1 MNDLILQNLTVGN
14 LTRTTPETLVDWNY
28 IDCPGPIVTNIAGAG
43 GAHGVM
49 ADGEKFS
56 MIFPGKNNQMTACA
70 CMNLGV
76 YTAAASGY
84 IIEGAVAAT
93 DASGTAAGLNLQGDS
108 ATGDN
113 CGLEIVVGGT
123 PFGGGSACTIGEH
136 AMTFDVTFHSDD
148 FTDHDCV
155 AIGFRKIEEFEAGH
169 AAILAAASGDPE
181 YTDFVAFGVQSADDV
196 QIATRLN
203 DGTAVFTDSTDA
215 TAASGNHR
223 FKVSVSEAGVVTYEH
238 IGAAAMEGGTLAA
251 PSTTAAFTFDTGD
264 VVVPYITVLGVNQD
278 SGIHLKSMKVTRSPG
293 VQYQD

>member
-49 ADGEKFS
+49 ADGEKFT

-70 CMNLGV
+70 CMNIGV
-76 YTAAASGY
+76 YTVAASGY

-93 DASGTAAGLNLQGDS
+93 DASGTAAGLNLQGDAAS
-108 ATGDN
+108 ADN
-113 CGLEIVVGGT
+113 TGLEIIVGGT

-136 AMTFDVTFHSDD
+136 AMTFDVTFHSVDW
-148 FTDHDCV
+148 TDYDAC
-155 AIGFRKIEEFEAGH
+155 AIGFRKIEEFEVAHGD
-169 AAILAAASGDPE
+169 ILAAASGDPE
-181 YTDFVAFGVQSADDV
+181 YTDFVAFGCQSADDV

-215 TAASGNHR
+215 TAADGNHR
-223 FKVSVSEAGVVTYEH
+223 FKVTVSEAGVVTYEH
-238 IGAAAMEGGTLAA
+238 IGAAVMEGGTLAA
-251 PSTTAAFTFDTGD
+251 PSTTAEFTFDTGD
-264 VVVPYITVLGVNQD
+264 VVVPYMIVQGANANSAV
-278 SGIHLKSMKVTRSPG
+278 HLKSMKITRSPG